1 MAFEFPH
8 PYSHSPFSHSGLS
21 MCMGDN
27 QALMYDQIPPHIYD
41 IIPPHGMSPQGPNN
55 GSPANLP
62 SGERTE
68 TKPRLHKDEVARL
81 EKIFLENHKPN
92 SNTKRGLAD
101 QMGVEVA
108 RINVSRDRIALIWRT
123 MLTSYPELVPEQ
135 TSEGEAREKTR

>member
-1 MAFEFPH
+1 MAFEFPL
-8 PYSHSPFSHSGLS
+8 PMYSHSPFSHSGLS
-21 MCMGDN
+21 MGMNDP

-41 IIPPHGMSPQGPNN
+41 IIPQHNMGTPGPGN
-55 GSPANLP
+55 GSPTNLP

-92 SNTKRGLAD
+92 SNTKRGLAE

-108 RINVSRDRIALIWRT
+108 RINVR
-123 MLTSYPELVPEQ
+123 
-135 TSEGEAREKTR
+135 